1 MDINAIVSGPQRQIG
16 SANRP
21 NELGADDFLQLLVTQ
36 LTNQDPLSP
45 TSNADLMQQL
55 STIRDIQLSTTLVDS
70 LKTLT
75 GNQRYGSAAAL
86 IGKSVTGRLGDE
98 AAGFQSVS
106 GVVVGVRFDTDGNVF
121 LELDGGEQF
130 PLEHLESVTN
140 AERTADSL
148 IGRLVRGLD
157 RSLVKPESIE
167 GIVTAVRRDESEEL
181 VLELDTGEQ
190 LRLSDLVQA
199 A

>member
-16 SANRP
+16 SANRT

-140 AERTADSL
+140 AQRTADSL

>member
-16 SANRP
+16 SANRT